1 MGRRPGGWSSLA
13 PRARSGGR
21 SPVLNVR
28 RRDFISL
35 LGGAAVAWPLTVRAQ
50 QPAMP
55 VIGYLGSGSAGSSAG
70 FVAAFRLGLSES
82 GWAEGR
88 NVAIEFRWAENQ
100 YDRLPG
106 LAADLVSR
114 GVDAIVAVGS
124 PLPARAAKSATAT
137 IPIVFVYGGD
147 PVNDGLVAS
156 FNRPGGN
163 VTGVTF
169 ITAALAP
176 KRLELL
182 RELVPG
188 TDLIGVL
195 ANPTSPLAE
204 VQWKDLQAA
213 ARPIGQRLLLVDASS
228 QADFE
233 AAFTELVRQRAG
245 ALLVTTDGLFFAAR
259 VQLAALAARHKIPW
273 TGTVREYALAGGL
286 LSYGARFA
294 DTHRQAGVYAG
305 RILKGEKPADLP
317 VQMPTKFELVINL
330 KTARALGLE
339 VPPTLLA
346 RADEVIE

>member
-1 MGRRPGGWSSLA
+1 MQLDRLKRRE
-13 PRARSGGR
+13 
-21 SPVLNVR
+21 
-28 RRDFISL
+28 FITL
-35 LGGAAVAWPLTVRAQ
+35 LGGAAAWPLAARAQ

-55 VIGYLGSGSAGSSAG
+55 VVGYLGSGSATASAS
-70 FVAAFRLGLSES
+70 FVTAFRLGLGDI

-88 NVAIEFRWAENQ
+88 NLAIEFRWAEDQ

-114 GVDAIVAVGS
+114 GVTAIVAVGS
-124 PLPARAAKSATAT
+124 PLPTRAAKAATAT

-147 PVNDGLVAS
+147 PVEDGLVAG

-213 ARPIGQRLLLVDASS
+213 ARPIGQHLLRVNASKD
-228 QADFE
+228 ADFE
-233 AAFTELVRQRAG
+233 AAFTSLAQQRAG
-245 ALLVTTDGLFFAAR
+245 ALLVTTDNLFFSGRAR
-259 VQLAALAARHKIPW
+259 LGALAAGHKIPW
-273 TGTVREYALAGGL
+273 TGTVREYALAGAL
-286 LSYGARFA
+286 VSYGARFA
-294 DTHRQAGVYAG
+294 DTHRQAGVYTG

-330 KTARALGLE
+330 KAAKALGLE

>member
-1 MGRRPGGWSSLA
+1 MHGM
-13 PRARSGGR
+13 
-21 SPVLNVR
+21 R
-28 RRDFISL
+28 RREFITL
-35 LGGAAVAWPLTVRAQ
+35 LSGSAAAWPVAARAQ

-55 VIGYLGSGSAGSSAG
+55 VIGYLGSGSATASAS

-82 GWAEGR
+82 GWVEGQ
-88 NVAIEFRWAENQ
+88 NVTIEFRWAEDQ

-114 GVDAIVAVGS
+114 RVNAIVAVGS
-124 PLPARAAKSATAT
+124 PLPARAAKSVTTT

-182 RELVPG
+182 RELLPG
-188 TDLIGVL
+188 TDLVGVL
-195 ANPTSPLAE
+195 ANPTSPLAD
-204 VQWKDLQAA
+204 VQWNDLQAA
-213 ARPIGQRLLLVDASS
+213 ARPIGQHLLRVNASRE
-228 QADFE
+228 ADFE
-233 AAFTELVRQRAG
+233 AAFTSLLQQRAG
-245 ALLVTTDGLFFAAR
+245 ALLVTTDQLFFAGRA
-259 VQLAALAARHKIPW
+259 QLAALAARHKIPW

-286 LSYGARFA
+286 LSYGPRFA
-294 DTHRQAGVYAG
+294 DTHRQAGAYAG
-305 RILKGEKPADLP
+305 RVLKGEKPSDLP
-317 VQMPTKFELVINL
+317 VQMPTKFEFIINL
-330 KTARALGLE
+330 KTAKALGLT
-339 VPPTLLA
+339 VPPSMLA

>member
-1 MGRRPGGWSSLA
+1 MKRRE
-13 PRARSGGR
+13 
-21 SPVLNVR
+21 
-28 RRDFISL
+28 FITL
-35 LGGAAVAWPLTVRAQ
+35 LGGTAVAWPLAARAQ
-50 QPAMP
+50 QARMP
-55 VIGYLGSGSAGSSAG
+55 VIGYLNSGSAAPFAN
-70 FVAAFRLGLSES
+70 FVAAFRLGLSET
-82 GWAEGR
+82 GWVEGR
-88 NVAIEFRWAENQ
+88 NVAIEYRWAENQ

-114 GVDAIVAVGS
+114 GVNAIVAVGS
-124 PLPARAAKSATAT
+124 PLPARAAKAATAT

-147 PVNDGLVAS
+147 PVNDGLVAN

-195 ANPTSPLAE
+195 ANSTSPLAE
-204 VQWKDLQAA
+204 IQWKDLQAA
-213 ARPIGQRLLLVDASS
+213 ARPIGQRLLLVNASS
-228 QADFE
+228 EADFD
-233 AAFTELVRQRAG
+233 AAFTSLVQERAG
-245 ALLVTTDGLFFAAR
+245 ALLVTTDGLFFSGR
-259 VQLAALAARHKIPW
+259 VRLAALAARHKIPSTW
-273 TGTVREYALAGGL
+273 TVREYALAGGL
-286 LSYGARFA
+286 LSYSASIA
-294 DTHRQAGVYAG
+294 DTERQAGVYAG

-330 KTARALGLE
+330 KTAKALGLE
-339 VPPTLLA
+339 VPPMLLA